1 MTGSDPITYARED
14 AVSAE
19 EFEAVLAA
27 SGLGTIRPVGDRD
40 RLQRMLDNANIVMTA
55 RTADGRMVG
64 IARAV
69 TDFSWVCY
77 LSDLA
82 VMPDARG
89 LGVGRGLLAA
99 MREALGPE
107 VSLILVSVPDAVGFY
122 EAVGME
128 ALPHC
133 FWHQRTC

>member
-1 MTGSDPITYARED
+1 VTGSDPITYARED

-82 VMPDARG
+82 VMPDAKG

-122 EAVGME
+122 EAVDME

-133 FWHQRTC
+133 FWHKRTC

>member
-89 LGVGRGLLAA
+89 LGVGRGLLGA